1 MMISI
6 IVPVYNSEKYIDKC
20 LDSILNQTYKDL
32 EIVLVNDGSND
43 QSLKILEKYAL
54 RDTRIKVVNQ
64 ENKGVAA
71 ARNTGLDNATGEY
84 ILYVDSDDW
93 IENNMVERM
102 VELSAN
108 ADIVFC
114 GNDNAV
120 SPEFVKK
127 IIGITKEIWNKDKI
141 IYEFLRHK
149 IMSGMLWNKLIKRS
163 LTDGCR
169 FNPKT
174 GYGEDAEF
182 LWQVLQN
189 TNSMI
194 VTNEILYHH
203 VPDENSISY
212 LSYSEKKYSAISMW
226 EKINADTSAIYP
238 EYLKYARISLTSAAV
253 FGLFEARQCCYKN
266 KNQLK
271 YMRSITRKNIGGFL
285 KADYISKKFKV
296 YAIVVC
302 IGF

>member
-1 MMISI
+1 
-6 IVPVYNSEKYIDKC
+6 
-20 LDSILNQTYKDL
+20 
-32 EIVLVNDGSND
+32 
-43 QSLKILEKYAL
+43 
-54 RDTRIKVVNQ
+54 
-64 ENKGVAA
+64 
-71 ARNTGLDNATGEY
+71 
-84 ILYVDSDDW
+84 
-93 IENNMVERM
+93 MVERM

-120 SPEFVKK
+120 SPESVKK

-203 VPDENSISY
+203 VPDENSISH

-302 IGF
+302 LSLIHI

>member
-6 IVPVYNSEKYIDKC
+6 IVPVYNSEKYIDRC

-43 QSLKILEKYAL
+43 QSLKILENYAL

-71 ARNTGLDNATGEY
+71 ARNTGLDNATGDY

-102 VELSAN
+102 VELSTN

-120 SPEFVKK
+120 SPESVKK
-127 IIGITKEIWNKDKI
+127 ITGITKEIWNKDKL

-189 TNSMI
+189 TNSMS
-194 VTNEILYHH
+194 H
-203 VPDENSISY
+203 

-226 EKINADTSAIYP
+226 EKINADTSVIYP

>member
-6 IVPVYNSEKYIDKC
+6 IVPVYNSEKYIDRC

-43 QSLKILEKYAL
+43 QSLKILENYAL

-71 ARNTGLDNATGEY
+71 ARNTGLDNATGDY

-120 SPEFVKK
+120 SPESVKK

-203 VPDENSISY
+203 VPDENSISH
-212 LSYSEKKYSAISMW
+212 LSYSEKKYSAI
-226 EKINADTSAIYP
+226 D
-238 EYLKYARISLTSAAV
+238 
-253 FGLFEARQCCYKN
+253 
-266 KNQLK
+266 
-271 YMRSITRKNIGGFL
+271 RK
-285 KADYISKKFKV
+285 S
-296 YAIVVC
+296 VV
-302 IGF
+302 

>member
-1 MMISI
+1 MISI
-6 IVPVYNSEKYIDKC
+6 IVPVYNSEKYIDRC

-43 QSLKILEKYAL
+43 QSLKILENYAL

-71 ARNTGLDNATGEY
+71 ARNTGLDNATGDY

-120 SPEFVKK
+120 SPESVKK

-203 VPDENSISY
+203 VPDENSISH

-271 YMRSITRKNIGGFL
+271 YMRSITSI
-285 KADYISKKFKV
+285 IHFK
-296 YAIVVC
+296 
-302 IGF
+302 

>member
-141 IYEFLRHK
+141 IYEFL
-149 IMSGMLWNKLIKRS
+149 S
-163 LTDGCR
+163 
-169 FNPKT
+169 
-174 GYGEDAEF
+174 
-182 LWQVLQN
+182 QVCFG
-189 TNSMI
+189 
-194 VTNEILYHH
+194 
-203 VPDENSISY
+203 IS
-212 LSYSEKKYSAISMW
+212 
-226 EKINADTSAIYP
+226 
-238 EYLKYARISLTSAAV
+238 
-253 FGLFEARQCCYKN
+253 
-266 KNQLK
+266 
-271 YMRSITRKNIGGFL
+271 
-285 KADYISKKFKV
+285 
-296 YAIVVC
+296 
-302 IGF
+302 

>member
-1 MMISI
+1 MKLI
-6 IVPVYNSEKYIDKC
+6 IVDLDGTLFDTKDVNYHAYKEAIAPYGYDMDYKYYCEFCNGRHYLDFLPQVTTTDSEI
-20 LDSILNQTYKDL
+20 
-32 EIVLVNDGSND
+32 
-43 QSLKILEKYAL
+43 
-54 RDTRIKVVNQ
+54 
-64 ENKGVAA
+64 
-71 ARNTGLDNATGEY
+71 
-84 ILYVDSDDW
+84 
-93 IENNMVERM
+93 
-102 VELSAN
+102 LSAMHK
-108 ADIVFC
+108 A
-114 GNDNAV
+114 
-120 SPEFVKK
+120 KK
-127 IIGITKEIWNKDKI
+127 IAYKNHLD
-141 IYEFLRHK
+141 
-149 IMSGMLWNKLIKRS
+149 
-163 LTDGCR
+163 
-169 FNPKT
+169 
-174 GYGEDAEF
+174 
-182 LWQVLQN
+182 
-189 TNSMI
+189 SMI

-203 VPDENSISY
+203 VPDENSISH